1 MIQDDSFAVEDHDGC
16 TLLCPKILKSD
27 ISQVT
32 RLGQQYTREINNCV
46 FERAPTKFENIIKL
60 SEMSLINGLSDTLF
74 NEFCENNALNSCSF
88 SYYTKKQN
96 STYNEVNKDLGF
108 GPYNDYSLCCER
120 LIGYFYILKME

>member
-1 MIQDDSFAVEDHDGC
+1 MPGGSLAVEEHDGC
-16 TLLCPKILKSD
+16 TFLCGKILKSD
-27 ISQVT
+27 IQKNP
-32 RLGQQYTREINNCV
+32 QYTSFVNQCV

-60 SEMSLINGLSDTLF
+60 SQMSLINGLSDTLF

>member
-74 NEFCENNALNSCSF
+74 NEFCRNNTISKGSF
-88 SYYTKKQN
+88 DYRIKGNDDPQS
-96 STYNEVNKDLGF
+96 
-108 GPYNDYSLCCER
+108 GPFTDFSLCCEK
-120 LIGYFYILKME
+120 LIRYLYIIKMD